1 MHITTLRKEVEDH
14 LDKIK
19 FPKSRMIWF
28 GNELTVVDG
37 YDRKSWRFN
46 RDMLRTKVE
55 SIKADLSL
63 IAKRRLGH

>member
-14 LDKIK
+14 LDKIS
-19 FPKSRMIWF
+19 FPKNRMIWF

-46 RDMLRTKVE
+46 CDMLRTKVE
-55 SIKADLSL
+55 SIKADLSV
-63 IAKRRLGH
+63 IAKRRR